1 MAGAQPLEQL
11 LGAAE
16 GAPHRQALGDEGGQ
30 RGQDAQRGEL
40 RGAREMQGAQ
50 GRAVV
55 VETCLGDLHQGVE
68 MRRGLV
74 GEFVPDGGGDDAA
87 RRTEEQGAAQLP
99 LQGAYLAGDGGLGE
113 AEQPGGAGEG
123 PGAVNR
129 DKSA

>member
-55 VETCLGDLHQGVE
+55 VETRLGDLHQGVE

-87 RRTEEQGAAQLP
+87 RRTEEQGRPSCRSRVRIWPVTAGWERPSSPAARVKDP
-99 LQGAYLAGDGGLGE
+99 A
-113 AEQPGGAGEG
+113 
-123 PGAVNR
+123 R
-129 DKSA
+129 